1 MCAAPSQCAATDQK
15 NKGKATLP
23 CSAGRGDVL
32 WKLPWLPWGVLWG
45 TFTEIGMHEATSLWY
60 AGPARLDATSDQ

>member
-1 MCAAPSQCAATDQK
+1 MGAAPSQCAATDQK

-32 WKLPWLPWGVLWG
+32 CHGCHGEFLWG